1 MIFHSS
7 LPLTQLS
14 TLQSYSTVSSIDTL
28 TFDTTR
34 GSMRVIRPRTLVF
47 AYDKGTDDTRI
58 IVTSYTYS
66 IAAVSFFCPRS
77 ILSRWNQFNLNHNNL
92 MLCEIYPL
100 IRWCPGNCFI
110 NLTRKN
116 ESSYKFVC
124 IIVWFI
130 LLLNRSELLIRQSW
144 LFVPIN
150 NRYVMM
156 TLMTKMMMIMI
167 IISIIDYYSSKIDEW
182 RKIAILLRIT

>member
-77 ILSRWNQFNLNHNNL
+77 ILSRWNQFNLNRNNL
-92 MLCEIYPL
+92 MLREIYPL

-124 IIVWFI
+124 FVWFI

-144 LFVPIN
+144 LFIPIN

-182 RKIAILLRIT
+182 WKIAILLRIT